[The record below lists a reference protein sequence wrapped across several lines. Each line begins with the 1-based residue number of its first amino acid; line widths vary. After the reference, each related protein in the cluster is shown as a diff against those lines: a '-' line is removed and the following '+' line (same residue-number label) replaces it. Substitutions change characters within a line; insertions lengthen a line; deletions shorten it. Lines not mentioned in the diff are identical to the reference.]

1 MYNAATGF
9 GVATAT
15 ARGKD
20 LSDDA
25 RNRESF
31 EESAGILRGLQHEPV
46 GGHGVHTFQAA
57 QAEAHDP
64 CDVSIAALDEVID
77 ASLREAA

>member
-1 MYNAATGF
+1 MHA
-9 GVATAT
+9 
-15 ARGKD
+15 
-20 LSDDA
+20 
-25 RNRESF
+25 
-31 EESAGILRGLQHEPV
+31 
-46 GGHGVHTFQAA
+46 FQAA

>member
-9 GVATAT
+9 LVATAT
-15 ARGKD
+15 ARERSVRRRAQPRK
-20 LSDDA
+20 
-25 RNRESF
+25 
-31 EESAGILRGLQHEPV
+31 LRGERRDSSRLQHEPV